1 MMIIIL
7 QYLNNN
13 KFLITNIVLFIIACL
28 FLQHGFYN
36 LLKDNNNLPVDLAL
50 RYWHTKALLLDQT
63 NIFLYKEH
71 PLYPPSFF
79 IILSPILAF
88 TKYNLADSIWALVNL
103 VYLAIISIWL
113 FNISDVDTLFKRLI
127 LPISFLCFHSIAQG
141 IGIGQVTVFIIGNLV
156 SYLWIKEFEKNKLS
170 RLIAIFCLTIS
181 LNKYSLLI
189 PLAIVLLLNK
199 KYRFDLLLAVI
210 FNMIL
215 SWIALNHVSSSFREF
230 FSGLITNSTYV
241 KQLGSLDF
249 QSFISLLNL
258 PNYIHYLIIILLF
271 SLLMGLIIT
280 QKLPS
285 IYDQFAIAAL
295 ISRFFIYHAHYD
307 NVILLFVVV
316 ALWKR
321 ITIANGNLKT
331 VFVFSLLIFSL
342 ILPARFLEWS
352 YPFYG
357 LGLLFQLSI
366 WLYAGYMILINSE
379 KNFKNS

>member
-1 MMIIIL
+1 
-7 QYLNNN
+7 
-13 KFLITNIVLFIIACL
+13 
-28 FLQHGFYN
+28 
-36 LLKDNNNLPVDLAL
+36 
-50 RYWHTKALLLDQT
+50 
-63 NIFLYKEH
+63 
-71 PLYPPSFF
+71 
-79 IILSPILAF
+79 
-88 TKYNLADSIWALVNL
+88 
-103 VYLAIISIWL
+103 
-113 FNISDVDTLFKRLI
+113 
-127 LPISFLCFHSIAQG
+127 
-141 IGIGQVTVFIIGNLV
+141 
-156 SYLWIKEFEKNKLS
+156 
-170 RLIAIFCLTIS
+170 
-181 LNKYSLLI
+181 
-189 PLAIVLLLNK
+189 
-199 KYRFDLLLAVI
+199 
-210 FNMIL
+210 
-215 SWIALNHVSSSFREF
+215 
-230 FSGLITNSTYV
+230 
-241 KQLGSLDF
+241 
-249 QSFISLLNL
+249 
-258 PNYIHYLIIILLF
+258 LIIILLF